1 MDLRGESQNE
11 EVSLIRV
18 LIPSIIDGLL
28 LGTLYGLAAMGLSLI
43 WGVMDVINLAHGA
56 IIALGMFGVYF
67 LFTGLGLSP
76 YLAVGLVA
84 LAGLVFGGIMYSI
97 SLHRIVNAPPLS
109 TLLSTFGVSMVIL
122 GLGTAAFSTSP
133 FNVDFTLGSISVG
146 PVTVLWARIA
156 ATASAVAITSLL
168 YLFLY
173 RTRPGKYIRAV
184 SDNREAAALMGI
196 PATRVLALAFAIGV
210 MLAAVSGGLLAT
222 LFPFSILS
230 GSSYELK
237 SFVIVVLGGLGNPLG
252 ALLGGLILGALEG
265 IIPVFLPNSWLPVI
279 EFGLFVVILLVRPS
293 GLLGEQQT

>member
-1 MDLRGESQNE
+1 
-11 EVSLIRV
+11 LIRV
-18 LIPSIIDGLL
+18 LIPSIIDGVL
-28 LGTLYGLAAMGLSLI
+28 LGILYGLAAMGLSLI

-67 LFTGLGLSP
+67 LFTGLGLNP
-76 YLAVGLVA
+76 YLAVMLVA
-84 LAGLVFGGIMYSI
+84 LVGLVFGTIMYFV

-133 FNVDFTLGSISVG
+133 FNVDFSLGSISAG

-156 ATASAVAITSLL
+156 ATLSAIVITALL

-184 SDNREAAALMGI
+184 SDNREAAGLMGI

-210 MLAAVSGGLLAT
+210 MLAAVSGALLAT

-252 ALLGGLILGALEG
+252 ALLGGVILGALEG
-265 IIPVFLPNSWLPVI
+265 VIPVFLPNSWLPVI
-279 EFGLFVVILLVRPS
+279 EFGLFVIILLVRPW

>member
-1 MDLRGESQNE
+1 ML
-11 EVSLIRV
+11 RV
-18 LIPSIIDGLL
+18 LIPSIVDGLL

-67 LFTGLGLSP
+67 LFAGLGLNP
-76 YLAVGLVA
+76 YLAIILVA
-84 LAGLVFGGIMYSI
+84 LAGLIFGAIMYFV
-97 SLHRIVNAPPLS
+97 SLHRIVDAPPLS
-109 TLLSTFGVSMVIL
+109 TLLSTFGVSMIIL
-122 GLGTAAFSTSP
+122 GLGTAAFTTSP
-133 FNVDFTLGSISVG
+133 FNVDFSLGNIAVG
-146 PVTVLWARIA
+146 SFTVLWARIA
-156 ATASAVAITSLL
+156 ATLAAIAITALL

-184 SDNREAAALMGI
+184 SDNRRAAALMGI

-265 IIPVFLPNSWLPVI
+265 VIPVFLPNSWLPVI
-279 EFGLFVVILLVRPS
+279 EFGLFVMILLVRPT
-293 GLLGEQQT
+293 GLLGKETT